1 MLFPLRK
8 MNYETLLDDTRLL
21 IARYKPQVVII
32 DADTERKQAEADRR
46 NQRQQQQAEERQRI
60 QESRL
65 NILLTAIRDNG
76 GSISRKQLTEILAKK
91 FDVERTTVSKFIT
104 AQIEAKAFFEVD
116 KMIHASDELAL
127 AF

>member
-32 DADTERKQAEADRR
+32 YADTERKQAEADRR

-76 GSISRKQLTEILAKK
+76 GSISRKQLTAILSKK
-91 FDVERTTVSKFIT
+91 FDVKRNTISGYISQWINDGSVL
-104 AQIEAKAFFEVD
+104 EVNGV
-116 KMIHASDELAL
+116 IHASDKTAL